1 MEDSKI
7 FGYIFVV
14 ILSIV
19 IIRSIR
25 SLFKPLNTSEKQ
37 HKRITRIS
45 SWIFVSILTWILAML
60 NALLATHYPPWNKLL
75 TQLPELFLIILYV
88 LIFPGISIFIVTKI
102 GGFDEIPYKR
112 GKEKK

>member
-1 MEDSKI
+1 MEDTKI

-14 ILSIV
+14 VLSIV

-25 SLFKPLNTSEKQ
+25 SLFKPLDLSEKE

-45 SWIFVSILTWILAML
+45 SWIFVIILNLILVFL
-60 NALLATHYPPWNKLL
+60 NAFISEHFPPWNKLL
-75 TQLPELFLIILYV
+75 TQSPELFLAILYV
-88 LIFPGISIFIVTKI
+88 LIIPGISIFIVTKI

-112 GKEKK
+112 GKEEK